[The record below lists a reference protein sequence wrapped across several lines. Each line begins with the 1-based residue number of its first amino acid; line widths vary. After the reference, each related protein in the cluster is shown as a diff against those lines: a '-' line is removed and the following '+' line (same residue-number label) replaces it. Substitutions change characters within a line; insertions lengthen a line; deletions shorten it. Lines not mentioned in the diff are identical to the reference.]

1 MHSYTLLH
9 IRTHN
14 TWSCIATHCCTY
26 AHLNVHL
33 RKLRAN
39 SVIIVCNYSSS
50 RICNNTM
57 NMEKVIG
64 GGEEDTEGRRMV
76 SIFNSIQ
83 FWWYLA
89 PETTILILQSHVWM
103 YDCSVQYVIGTQTEK
118 PLYHSLMWHKWCGGG
133 AGGITCMSHTCEWYQ
148 LIHPLLLKKL

>member
-1 MHSYTLLH
+1 
-9 IRTHN
+9 
-14 TWSCIATHCCTY
+14 
-26 AHLNVHL
+26 
-33 RKLRAN
+33 
-39 SVIIVCNYSSS
+39 
-50 RICNNTM
+50 M
-57 NMEKVIG
+57 NMEKVI

-83 FWWYLA
+83 FWYLA

-133 AGGITCMSHTCEWYQ
+133 RGYHLHVPHVRVVPIDTSPPTEKAVDNERLDW
-148 LIHPLLLKKL
+148 